1 MTPPDIL
8 SNHRRQH
15 QDLVDLWGEF
25 LAEPASGTS
34 ASCASIVHRPSL
46 FEGKLRFHL
55 SMEDAHFH
63 PRLRDRPSERAGAFT
78 RKHIGERG
86 GINDTF
92 NAFIIRWKRDSSP
105 EGFPGLFREEFE
117 KLVATV
123 RARTGEEVLFPLSDE
138 EEPVCPGESGR
149 PECGLS
155 AGRRDV

>member
-8 SNHRRQH
+8 SNLRRQH

-63 PRLRDRPSERAGAFT
+63 PRLRDRPSERAGALT
-78 RKHIGERG
+78 RKYIGERG

-92 NAFIIRWKRDSSP
+92 NAFILRWKRDSSP
-105 EGFPGLFREEFE
+105 EGFPGLFSEEFE

-123 RARTGEEVLFPLSDE
+123 RARREKRCLTRTASASARKPEGT
-138 EEPVCPGESGR
+138 SG
-149 PECGLS
+149 
-155 AGRRDV
+155 